1 MLLSP
6 LQLDDFALDHLT
18 ISRGK
23 PPTRGTKLPEEIGYA
38 IKADYG
44 VERLRKAGGR
54 PRYSVSLAFQL
65 ESQEEDQ
72 FAPVKLVQAEV
83 TGTFSFAVDTPKK
96 LLEQLVPANCL
107 AILYGILRGIVIQST
122 SGCSGGCFILPSLS
136 IHHLIALKESGEDL
150 TEKVTAL
157 ADPPKAKSRKKAK
170 KRARTKKS

>member
-1 MLLSP
+1 MLSP
-6 LQLDDFALDHLT
+6 LQLDDFALEHLT

-23 PPTRGTKLPEEIGYA
+23 PPPRGRKFPEEIGYS
-38 IKADYG
+38 INADYR
-44 VERLRKAGGR
+44 VEKLRKTGGR
-54 PRYSVSLAFQL
+54 PRYSVGLAFQL

-72 FAPVKLVQAEV
+72 FAPVKLVQAGV

-107 AILYGILRGIVIQST
+107 AILYGILRGIVIQAT

-136 IHHLIALKESGEDL
+136 IHYLIALKESGEDL

-157 ADPPKAKSRKKAK
+157 AGPPKAKSRRKTK
-170 KRARTKKS
+170 KRVRKRKS